1 MRDEQLNNQSNNC
14 SSNNSSSNSSS
25 SKKKNINS
33 SSSSPMLLL
42 SLLVLA
48 ALLQSSCA
56 VEFTFDLGDNAEDC
70 FYEEIKRNTSAYFE
84 FQVSAG
90 GQLDVDVVLKDPQN
104 QIIYSLNRATFDSHQ
119 FIAETTGVYTACFS
133 NKFSAFS
140 HKIVYVDFQVGEEP
154 ALPGVDEHATVLTQM
169 ETSSQAIHKALNDI
183 LDAQTHHRLRE
194 AQGRKRAED
203 INQRVMVWAS
213 LETATVILIGLIQI
227 LVLRNFFTDRKPSQA
242 RYGRL

>member
-1 MRDEQLNNQSNNC
+1 
-14 SSNNSSSNSSS
+14 
-25 SKKKNINS
+25 
-33 SSSSPMLLL
+33 MLTSMLWL
-42 SLLVLA
+42 PLIALM
-48 ALLQSSCA
+48 ALLQCSAA
-56 VEFTFDLGDNAEDC
+56 VEFTFDLADNAEDC
-70 FYEEIKRNTSAYFE
+70 FYEEISRNTSAYFE

-90 GQLDVDVVLKDPQN
+90 GQQDVDVTLKDPQN
-104 QIIYSLNRATFDSHQ
+104 KIIYSLSRATFDSHQ
-119 FIAETTGVYTACFS
+119 FTAETTGVYTACFS

-154 ALPGVDEHATVLTQM
+154 SLPGVDEHATVLTQM

-203 INQRVMVWAS
+203 INQRVMIWAS
-213 LETATVILIGLIQI
+213 LETVTVVLIGLIQI
-227 LVLRNFFTDRKPSQA
+227 WVLRNFFTDRKPSQA

>member
-1 MRDEQLNNQSNNC
+1 MGAPKSTQIGC
-14 SSNNSSSNSSS
+14 G
-25 SKKKNINS
+25 
-33 SSSSPMLLL
+33 LLL
-42 SLLVLA
+42 GL
-48 ALLQSSCA
+48 ALLLGPLAQLGA
-56 VEFTFDLGDNAEDC
+56 GVEFTFDLADNAEDC

-90 GQLDVDVVLKDPQN
+90 GQLDVDVYLKDPQGKV
-104 QIIYSLNRATFDSHQ
+104 IYKQDKATFDSHQ
-119 FIAETTGVYTACFS
+119 FVAETSGVYTACFS
-133 NKFSAFS
+133 NQFSAFS

-169 ETSSQAIHKALNDI
+169 ETSSQAIHKGLNDI

-203 INQRVMVWAS
+203 LNQRVMVWSS
-213 LETATVILIGLIQI
+213 LETAAVVLIGIVQI

-242 RYGRL
+242 HYGRL

>member
-1 MRDEQLNNQSNNC
+1 
-14 SSNNSSSNSSS
+14 
-25 SKKKNINS
+25 
-33 SSSSPMLLL
+33 MLLPQ
-42 SLLVLA
+42 LLLLLLASA
-48 ALLQSSCA
+48 ALLQRSEA
-56 VEFTFDLGDNAEDC
+56 VEFTFDLADNVEDC

-104 QIIYSLNRATFDSHQ
+104 QVIYSLERATFDSHQ
-119 FIAETTGVYTACFS
+119 FTAETTGVYTACFS

-169 ETSSQAIHKALNDI
+169 ETSSQAIHKALNEI

-203 INQRVMVWAS
+203 INQRVTIWSS
-213 LETATVILIGLIQI
+213 LETAVLILIGFAQI
-227 LVLRNFFTDRKPSQA
+227 LILRNFFTDRKPSQTH
-242 RYGRL
+242 YGRL

>member
-1 MRDEQLNNQSNNC
+1 MRDNQSKNC
-14 SSNNSSSNSSS
+14 NTSSSSSNSSR
-25 SKKKNINS
+25 NS
-33 SSSSPMLLL
+33 SRNNKWTTLMCL
-42 SLLVLA
+42 SLSLSFLV
-48 ALLQSSCA
+48 SCSEA
-56 VEFTFDLGDNAEDC
+56 VEFTFDLADNAEDC
-70 FYEEIKRNTSAYFE
+70 FYEEINRNTSAYFE

-90 GQLDVDVVLKDPQN
+90 GQLDVDVVLKDPNN
-104 QIIYSLNRATFDSHQ
+104 QIIYSMDRATFDSHQ
-119 FIAETTGVYTACFS
+119 FTAEMKGVYTACFS

-203 INQRVMVWAS
+203 LNQRVMLWSSV
-213 LETATVILIGLIQI
+213 ETAAVVLIGLLQI
-227 LVLRNFFTDRKPSQA
+227 LVLRNFFTDRKPSQTQYA
-242 RYGRL
+242 RL

>member
-1 MRDEQLNNQSNNC
+1 MLNNQSNINNN
-14 SSNNSSSNSSS
+14 SNNISNSSS
-25 SKKKNINS
+25 RRIRRGKLAS
-33 SSSSPMLLL
+33 SMLPLPLLL
-42 SLLVLA
+42 LASA
-48 ALLQSSCA
+48 ALLQCSNA
-56 VEFTFDLGDNAEDC
+56 VEFTFDLADNVEDC

-104 QIIYSLNRATFDSHQ
+104 QVIYSLERATFDSHQ
-119 FIAETTGVYTACFS
+119 FTAETTGVYTACFS

-169 ETSSQAIHKALNDI
+169 ETSSQAIHKALNEI

-203 INQRVMVWAS
+203 INQRVTIWAS
-213 LETATVILIGLIQI
+213 LETAVLILIGFAQI
-227 LVLRNFFTDRKPSQA
+227 LILRNFFTDRKPSQTH
-242 RYGRL
+242 YGRL